1 MFGQSFLLT
10 PLTLNLTRRVTFCA
24 QRCMGASLNEASKT
38 ADEIG
43 MSAAATVATIAGV
56 LTVDPAGAAL
66 SATYLAVESGEAD
79 VRHSAMQKVS

>member
-24 QRCMGASLNEASKT
+24 QRCMGASPADASKV

-43 MSAAATVATIAGV
+43 LSAAATVATITGV
-56 LTVDPAGAAL
+56 LTADPAGAAL
-66 SATYLAVESGEAD
+66 SASYLAVELGEAD
-79 VRHSAMQKVS
+79 TRQSNEQKG